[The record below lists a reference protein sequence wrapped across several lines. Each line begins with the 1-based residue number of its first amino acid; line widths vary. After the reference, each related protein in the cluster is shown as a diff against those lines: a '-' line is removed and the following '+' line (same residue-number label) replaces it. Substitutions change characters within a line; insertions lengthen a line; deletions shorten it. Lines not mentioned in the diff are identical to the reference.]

1 MHETIQRLIG
11 NLRGVAGLYVEDLT
25 TGRTFQHNAH
35 VPFPAASLIKL
46 PILWEYFYQVEH
58 GKLSPDQLFR
68 VPGEAIVGGYGVIK
82 DLGPGAL
89 LRYKD
94 LATLMIVLSDNTA
107 TNLLIDILGLQNI
120 SSQIRALALQETELQ
135 RRLFDFAKIEE
146 GLDNYTSPADV
157 ARLLTKMVRGD
168 GLSRQACD
176 EMIAILEKQH
186 YRGKLPARLPPDARV
201 ANKTGEVS
209 GVEHDAAIFFRD
221 GRVGVVAALTKELPE
236 KEAGVEFC
244 QQIGWEV
251 YSWLGEQDGDRD
263 GGVQAAQE

>member
-11 NLRGVAGLYVEDLT
+11 NLPGTAGLYVEDLT
-25 TGRTFQHNAH
+25 TGRTLQHNAH
-35 VPFPAASLIKL
+35 GPFPAASLIKL

-58 GKLSPDQLFR
+58 GKLLPDQLFR

-120 SSQIRALALQETELQ
+120 NGQIRALALQETELQ
-135 RRLFDFAKIEE
+135 RRLFDFAKIKE

-157 ARLLTKMVRGD
+157 ALLLTKMVRGD
-168 GLSRQACD
+168 GLSRGACD

-186 YRGKLPARLPPDARV
+186 YRGKLPATLPADARV

-209 GVEHDAAIFFRD
+209 GVEHDAAIVFRD

-236 KEAGVEFC
+236 NRAGVDFC
-244 QQIGWEV
+244 AQIGGEV
-251 YSWLGEQDGDRD
+251 YAWLGEQGDAGEGSARAVPD
-263 GGVQAAQE
+263 